1 MARFATTQLSL
12 GDAINTLADK
22 ADVAGTRAAASVTAA
37 NPTLTAAQMVN
48 GVITLSGQTAAQT
61 VTTATA
67 AALVA
72 LIPDA
77 QVGYGFDMAIQNSHT
92 TSGTATLSAGSGVTV
107 SVVGTAA
114 QPITTTRTFR
124 AVITNVATPAVTI
137 YAVGQ
142 VA

>member
-1 MARFATTQLSL
+1 MARFATVQTSL
-12 GDAINTLADK
+12 GDAINTIADK
-22 ADVAGTRAAASVTAA
+22 ADVAGTRVASTITTA
-37 NPTLTAAQMVN
+37 NPTLTAAQMIG
-48 GVITLSGQTAAQT
+48 GVLTLSGQTAAQT
-61 VTTATA
+61 VVTATA
-67 AALVA
+67 AAIVA

-92 TSGTATLSAGSGVTV
+92 SSGTVALSAGAGVTL

-114 QPITTTRTFR
+114 QPITTTRLFR